1 MHHKTYI
8 SNATLFPLF
17 TTNRT
22 CPIVTLQKGKHVAS
36 TRSDAKQPLK
46 KFIELEIGGLTNAF
60 VLISANGN
68 VSQIIRCDWEFSFKR
83 IRTDIFMRFLFII
96 KSHYCQQWVHRIR
109 YFRDCKTQD
118 PIKGRLR
125 IPLIWLFR
133 FKQIVV
139 YGFSVCFDLF
149 EFVFAGFIT

>member
-1 MHHKTYI
+1 MLAFIFLYAFKYI
-8 SNATLFPLF
+8 NGILLLRSISVTIFPSCTTKHIFRTRLFPLF

-109 YFRDCKTQD
+109 YFRDCKTQG

-125 IPLIWLFR
+125 IPLI
-133 FKQIVV
+133 
-139 YGFSVCFDLF
+139 
-149 EFVFAGFIT
+149 